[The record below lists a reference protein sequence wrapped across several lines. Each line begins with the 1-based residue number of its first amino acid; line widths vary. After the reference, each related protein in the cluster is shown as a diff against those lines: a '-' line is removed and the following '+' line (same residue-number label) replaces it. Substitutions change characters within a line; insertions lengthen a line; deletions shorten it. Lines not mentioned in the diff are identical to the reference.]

1 MLLVLAEQ
9 PRPCVLAAQE
19 FRRVAPLLGS
29 SAFQAEKRSRHPLR
43 SPAGR
48 TTRQLCSL
56 PIRNHSCP
64 EAGTGPRWRWGSPCY
79 PRGGLRAPQSAPTAL
94 PAEPTSSSPPE
105 DGNVGASPTHP
116 ASPSPFSLC
125 CALQTQLRPMRRV
138 IGPHRWHGCREI
150 TKTGRSKQTPAGG
163 PAPACGTG
171 PHLLS
176 CKPCLEEVGR

>member
-1 MLLVLAEQ
+1 ML
-9 PRPCVLAAQE
+9 PCSAALPS
-19 FRRVAPLLGS
+19 RLKRGPGIPSAALPAGPPVS
-29 SAFQAEKRSRHPLR
+29 SAPPL
-43 SPAGR
+43 
-48 TTRQLCSL
+48 
-56 PIRNHSCP
+56 RNHSCP

-94 PAEPTSSSPPE
+94 PAEPTSSSPPA

-125 CALQTQLRPMRRV
+125 CALQTRLRPMRRV

-176 CKPCLEEVGR
+176 CKPCLGEVGR